1 MSQVVLFSPKFAD
14 EGKGKRDQF
23 SYTRRALLPSIFRL
37 ATDLRLKGYSVRTIA
52 TWFCDFDTFKEI
64 VVKYIDPIETK
75 VIGLSTTLMFDMD
88 ARDPAERELLH
99 VDTSNKLEFLKQ
111 YAPNAKIVIGGSL
124 SNMLKRPSFK
134 FADCFVA
141 GQGEEVLSEIVN
153 SLKTGTRLIS
163 ESVAPTVYTDKTYP
177 FKDFNTSYT
186 EYQPEDFID
195 KSDCLGIEFA
205 RGCVFSCSYCDHD
218 LLGKKPNEFIKSKNV
233 LRDEFLRNYETNGT
247 KYYYFTDNLL
257 NEDVEKMEV
266 LAEAT
271 ANLPFKIQYSAYV
284 RLDLIHKFPIMAD
297 LMRDSGM
304 IGCSVGI
311 ETINDASGKSVKKG
325 LGLERTNEGLEIC
338 QKSWKNNI
346 ALEGLFI
353 IGLPHDTL
361 DTVNELD
368 EWLNTPLVK
377 ATMTNFVAQPLHI
390 ITKDILDNNDK
401 MQYTWSNSQLPKVS
415 SWTNRNGLTFDQAKK
430 DCEYITNKFLEKYQ
444 LPISTITLNLPQ
456 VLAYAEAHNM
466 YDEVKQVIVNRIP
479 GNNIKS
485 KEDWQKFSLHCY
497 NHRSN
502 IYMNKLLSK

>member
-1 MSQVVLFSPKFAD
+1 
-14 EGKGKRDQF
+14 
-23 SYTRRALLPSIFRL
+23 
-37 ATDLRLKGYSVRTIA
+37 
-52 TWFCDFDTFKEI
+52 
-64 VVKYIDPIETK
+64 
-75 VIGLSTTLMFDMD
+75 
-88 ARDPAERELLH
+88 
-99 VDTSNKLEFLKQ
+99 
-111 YAPNAKIVIGGSL
+111 
-124 SNMLKRPSFK
+124 
-134 FADCFVA
+134 
-141 GQGEEVLSEIVN
+141 
-153 SLKTGTRLIS
+153 
-163 ESVAPTVYTDKTYP
+163 
-177 FKDFNTSYT
+177 
-186 EYQPEDFID
+186 
-195 KSDCLGIEFA
+195 
-205 RGCVFSCSYCDHD
+205 
-218 LLGKKPNEFIKSKNV
+218 
-233 LRDEFLRNYETNGT
+233 
-247 KYYYFTDNLL
+247 
-257 NEDVEKMEV
+257 
-266 LAEAT
+266 
-271 ANLPFKIQYSAYV
+271 
-284 RLDLIHKFPIMAD
+284 MAD